1 MAFFTTNED
10 EEKKNQESAA
20 SGGGALRTAQA
31 AAGPAAPG
39 GEAGSA
45 PAPAK
50 AKGSG
55 WTNLKS
61 YIGANE
67 GEGERMAGS
76 IVSKVGEEAG
86 KDVSTI
92 GQQATTQTAGLSSY
106 KPSTAAADYF
116 ADPTQIDATDFSK
129 YYTQGL
135 DPAKKSFDES
145 AVAGLPDQWKQK
157 ADLASGGMSGRGA
170 MASEYLARGSADYG
184 GGKRNLDAFL
194 LGGSSL
200 GTGVAGKAQD
210 VEDALVGA
218 RTNYSKAVTGK
229 EKELA
234 GAQDKFRE
242 LFTNARNAEAQN
254 AYDAFA
260 NPGKAGMSDYI
271 NKSDMAGYMAAGQKA
286 DARERALAQLVG
298 QDVAGHDWAGKFASE
313 RDKVVAKENAAAEAA
328 KARAASGGPGSA
340 AASVGVYAKP
350 RTDPQAVM
358 NNQAVN
364 AADPT
369 AGMSEDEQQ
378 AYLEKKYWEQQGS

>member
-10 EEKKNQESAA
+10 EEKKTQADAA
-20 SGGGALRTAQA
+20 TNGGLRTADAGAGQA
-31 AAGPAAPG
+31 PTGGAAS
-39 GEAGSA
+39 AGA
-45 PAPAK
+45 APAK

-67 GEGERMAGS
+67 GEGERMAGN
-76 IVSKVGEEAG
+76 IVGKVGEEAG
-86 KDVSTI
+86 KDVGTI
-92 GQQATTQTAGLSSY
+92 GQQATTQTAGLSTY
-106 KPSTAAADYF
+106 KPAAATADYF
-116 ADPTQIDATDFSK
+116 ADPTAIDAADFSK

-145 AVAGLPDQWKQK
+145 AVAGMPDQWKQK
-157 ADLASGGMSGRGA
+157 SDLASGGMSGRGA
-170 MASEYLARGSADYG
+170 MASEYLAKGAADYG

-200 GTGVAGKAQD
+200 GKGVAGQAQS

-242 LFTNARNAEAQN
+242 LFTNARNAEAQKS
-254 AYDAFA
+254 YDAFA
-260 NPGKAGMSDYI
+260 NPAKAGMSDYI
-271 NKSDMAGYMAAGQKA
+271 QKGDMAGYLAAGQKA

-298 QDVAGHDWAGKFASE
+298 QDVAGHDWAGKFATE
-313 RDKVVAKENAAAEAA
+313 HGKVTAAQKANDEAA

-358 NNQAVN
+358 NNQMVDAS
-364 AADPT
+364 DPM

-378 AYLEKKYWEQQGS
+378 AYLEKKYWEQQGG